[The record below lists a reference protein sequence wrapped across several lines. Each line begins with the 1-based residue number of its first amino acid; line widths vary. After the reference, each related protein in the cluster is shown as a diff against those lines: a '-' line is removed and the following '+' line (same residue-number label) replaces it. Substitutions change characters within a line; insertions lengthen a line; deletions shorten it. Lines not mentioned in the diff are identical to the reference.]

1 MRLKNQFIDLASIL
15 LVLSGIFLRAAGK
28 VAIAMAILWL
38 VGFLFPYV
46 ADVVGMPFD
55 NLYAA
60 LSALVESI
68 RGYLD

>member
-1 MRLKNQFIDLASIL
+1 MRIKNQFIDLASIL

-38 VGFLFPYV
+38 LGFLFPYV

-55 NLYAA
+55 NLYDAIAA
-60 LSALVESI
+60 LVAGI
-68 RGYLD
+68 R